1 MDTFNKFRKYF
12 QKKKLLQNSIFH
24 ILTVSNH
31 KNEITK
37 LSWSMILIFDN
48 NIFPIYLI

>member
-12 QKKKLLQNSIFH
+12 QKKKIITKLDFPHSYSF
-24 ILTVSNH
+24 NH

-37 LSWSMILIFDN
+37 LS
-48 NIFPIYLI
+48 